1 MRRTILGVV
10 VAACAVAMAAP
21 MAQAATQVNVEF
33 TDIGVTESGETADNI
48 VNVTEPALNQ
58 TRISDPA
65 GVSLAVQNSAE
76 VTCAQEGSNQV
87 TCTRTE
93 PVNLSVYTNW
103 GDDRVTIGPH
113 GADETVGV
121 ALHYGNDWVDAR
133 NGSTETISCGPGTDT
148 AITDAFDTVFLAG
161 AQDNGCND
169 GAVVAAAP
177 VAVDPAVAVEALRLR
192 SQHP

>member
-48 VNVTEPALNQ
+48 VNVTEPAPNQ

-65 GVSLAVQNSAE
+65 GVFLAVQNSAD
-76 VTCAQEGSNQV
+76 VTCVQEGSNQV

-93 PVNLSVYTNW
+93 PRQS
-103 GDDRVTIGPH
+103 RP
-113 GADETVGV
+113 
-121 ALHYGNDWVDAR
+121 
-133 NGSTETISCGPGTDT
+133 STPTSATTG
-148 AITDAFDTVFLAG
+148 
-161 AQDNGCND
+161 
-169 GAVVAAAP
+169 
-177 VAVDPAVAVEALRLR
+177 
-192 SQHP
+192 